1 MAIHRVN
8 TLLKLLFMILC
19 CHSMS
24 SAQVTDSLLSKAR
37 QQGQGRLL
45 PVENKYQLWVEE
57 AGTGDTDLLILPG
70 GPGDSH
76 KGYVPFL
83 HNLAERGVRVHILNM
98 VDCGLSDR
106 TQDSNYWNLAN
117 YIRDID
123 SVCKQLGLKK
133 FYLLGH
139 SFGGLIALEYAKQHP
154 TALQGV
160 IVSNMTD
167 SWSGL
172 IQNAGDCL
180 DSLLS
185 HNSEGQQITQQMQ
198 SIDST
203 SAIFRQLANRYDSL
217 SGQLFNQF
225 TNLAKSDVTPA
236 LQPLYSS
243 PDTLIGKNLD
253 VYRYF
258 WQSQEI
264 NDWDF
269 RPFLSQLQLPVLVMG
284 SGRDH
289 ALTATDMTRMK
300 ASLPNATLAFYPQA
314 GHVPFWTEDDR
325 YFQPLLTFLK
335 TKR

>member
-1 MAIHRVN
+1 MCRQSI
-8 TLLKLLFMILC
+8 
-19 CHSMS
+19 S
-24 SAQVTDSLLSKAR
+24 SAQVTDSLLNEAR
-37 QQGQGRLL
+37 KQGQGRLL
-45 PVENKYQLWVEE
+45 LVENKYRLWVEE

-83 HNLAERGVRVHILNM
+83 RNMADRGVRVHILDI

-106 TQDSNYWNLAN
+106 TQDSNYWNIAN
-117 YIRDID
+117 YIRDIE
-123 SVCKQLGLKK
+123 SVRKQLGLKK
-133 FYLLGH
+133 LYLLGH
-139 SFGGLIALEYAKQHP
+139 SFGGLVALEYAKQHP
-154 TALQGV
+154 TVLQGI

-167 SWSGL
+167 SWSGV
-172 IQNAGDCL
+172 IQNAGNYL
-180 DSLLS
+180 DSLLF
-185 HNSEGQQITQQMQ
+185 HNPEGQQIIRQMQ

-203 SAIFRQLANRYDSL
+203 SAMFRQLTNRYDSL

-253 VYRYF
+253 VYQYF

-269 RPFLSQLQLPVLVMG
+269 RPHLSQLHLPVLVMG
-284 SGRDH
+284 GGRDY
-289 ALTATDMTRMK
+289 ALTIKDMTRMK
-300 ASLPNATLAFYPQA
+300 ASLPNATLAFCPQG
-314 GHVPFWTEDDR
+314 GHVPFWTEDDL